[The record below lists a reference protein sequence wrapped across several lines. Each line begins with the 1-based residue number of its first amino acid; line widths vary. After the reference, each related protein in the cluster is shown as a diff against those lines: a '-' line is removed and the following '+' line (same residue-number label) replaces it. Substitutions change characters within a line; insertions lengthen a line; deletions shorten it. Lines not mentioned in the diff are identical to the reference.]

1 MPVRAPASHFR
12 RRTRFLR
19 LILAALALT
28 ALAAGSAS
36 AQDRD
41 PDGGKRIT
49 LVVGYSAGGGYDH
62 YARTLARHFGRH
74 LPGHPAV
81 LVQNMPGAA
90 TLTSVRFLDVTAP
103 KDGTVI
109 TMFDPALIIR
119 SLSARETVGAAL
131 TRVRWLGAML
141 RDIRICYAWAATGI
155 GTFDDLLAR
164 REFVIGTTAKGSAAY
179 VNGAIL
185 QRILGAP
192 VRQIA
197 GYPGSNE
204 ERLAV
209 ERGELDGGCG
219 SWSALP
225 PDWIAGQRIK
235 PLVNFSQKRPPD
247 MPAGVPY
254 AGDLVRGEAQKQVL
268 ALLNAAGELARPLV
282 VAKDVPA
289 ARLATLR
296 AAVAATLADAD
307 FLADARR
314 QGLPLDPVGGEE
326 AEKIAGA
333 IDAAAP
339 DLVKRVRDVL
349 E

>member
-1 MPVRAPASHFR
+1 MQTRRAIFA
-12 RRTRFLR
+12 TLA
-19 LILAALALT
+19 LAALA
-28 ALAAGSAS
+28 AGAAR

-41 PDGGKRIT
+41 PDGGRRIT
-49 LVVGYSAGGGYDH
+49 IIVGYSAGGGYDH
-62 YARTLARHFGRH
+62 YARTLARHLGRH
-74 LPGHPAV
+74 LPGHPPV
-81 LVQNMPGAA
+81 IVQNMPGAA
-90 TLTSVRFLDVTAP
+90 TLTVVRHLDVTAP
-103 KDGTVI
+103 KDGTVVA
-109 TMFDPALIIR
+109 MFDPALVIR
-119 SLSARETVGAAL
+119 SMNVDAVKQAL
-131 TRVRWLGAML
+131 ARVRWLGAML
-141 RDIRICYAWAATGI
+141 RDTRICYAWAATGI
-155 GTFDDLLAR
+155 RTFDDLMAR
-164 REFVIGTTAKGSAAY
+164 REFVIGTTAKGSNAY

-225 PDWIAGQRIK
+225 PDWIAGHKIN
-235 PLVNFSQKRPPD
+235 PLVSFSQKRPDD
-247 MPAGVPY
+247 MPAGIPY
-254 AGDLVRGEAQKQVL
+254 AGDLVRDAVQKQVL

-282 VAKDVPA
+282 IARAVPA
-289 ARLATLR
+289 ARIEALR
-296 AAVAATLADAD
+296 AALAATLADAD

-314 QGLPLDPVGGEE
+314 QALPLDPVGGEE
-326 AEKIAGA
+326 AEKIADA

-339 DLVKRVRDVL
+339 DLAKRVRDVL

>member
-1 MPVRAPASHFR
+1 MQ
-12 RRTRFLR
+12 TLR
-19 LILAALALT
+19 VTFAALALT
-28 ALAAGSAS
+28 VLAAAPAR

-41 PDGGKRIT
+41 PDAGRRIT
-49 LVVGYSAGGGYDH
+49 IMVGYSAGGGYDH

-74 LPGHPAV
+74 LPGHPPV
-81 LVQNMPGAA
+81 MVQNMPGAA
-90 TLTSVRFLDVTAP
+90 TLTVVRYLDVTAP

-109 TMFDPALIIR
+109 AMFDPALVIR
-119 SLSARETVGAAL
+119 SMNVDAVKHAL
-131 TRVRWLGAML
+131 ARVRWLGAIL
-141 RDIRICYAWAATGI
+141 RDTRICYAWAATGI
-155 GTFDDLLAR
+155 RTFDDLMAR
-164 REFVIGTTAKGSAAY
+164 REFVIGTTAKGSNAY

-225 PDWIAGQRIK
+225 PDWIAGHRIN
-235 PLVNFSQKRPPD
+235 PLVSFSQRRPDD
-247 MPAGVPY
+247 MPAGIPY
-254 AGDLVRGEAQKQVL
+254 AGDLVRDAAQMQVL

-282 VAKDVPA
+282 VAREVPA
-289 ARLATLR
+289 ARVAALR
-296 AAVAATLADAD
+296 AALAATLADAD

-314 QGLPLDPVGGEE
+314 QALPLDPVGGEE
-326 AEKIAGA
+326 AERIADA

-339 DLVKRVRDVL
+339 DLARRVRDVL

>member
-1 MPVRAPASHFR
+1 MRVRRLILVAPA
-12 RRTRFLR
+12 
-19 LILAALALT
+19 LAALAAGA
-28 ALAAGSAS
+28 AL
-36 AQDRD
+36 AQDRA
-41 PDGGKRIT
+41 PDRIT
-49 LVVGYSAGGGYDH
+49 IVVGYSAGGGYDH
-62 YARTLARHFGRH
+62 YARTLARHVGRH
-74 LPGHPAV
+74 LPGHPSV
-81 LVQNMPGAA
+81 IVQNMPGAA
-90 TLTSVRFLDVTAP
+90 TLTAVRWLDVTAP
-103 KDGTVI
+103 KDGSAI
-109 TMFDPALIIR
+109 AMFDPALIIR
-119 SLSARETVGAAL
+119 SVNVEPVRAAL
-131 TRVRWLGAML
+131 ARVRWLGAML

-155 GTFDDLLAR
+155 RTWDDLMAR
-164 REFVIGTTAKGSAAY
+164 REFVIGTTAKGSNAY

-185 QRILGAP
+185 QRILKAP

-225 PDWIAGQRIK
+225 PDWIAGRKIN
-235 PLVNFSQKRPPD
+235 PLVSFSQKRPDD

-254 AGDLVRGEAQKQVL
+254 AGDLVREAAQKQVL

-289 ARLATLR
+289 ARAAALR
-296 AAVAATLADAD
+296 GALAATLADAD

-314 QGLPLDPVGGEE
+314 QALPLDPVSGEE
-326 AEKIAGA
+326 AERIHGA

-339 DLVKRVRDVL
+339 DLARRVRDVL